1 MLCTHCFR
9 EINTDGPCPH
19 CGFDGREQ
27 ESRYPLALRP
37 GSILNGR
44 YTVGRVLG
52 QGGFGITYI
61 ALDDR
66 TGSRVAIKE
75 YLPTEFAGRAGG
87 SSMVQVYSGERRDN
101 FAYGMERFL
110 DEARTLAE
118 FIGDAHIVRIY
129 SYFEE
134 NATAYFVMEYVD
146 GTPLNK
152 YMESVGG
159 RLSVEDAAALLLP
172 LMDSLGHVHAK
183 GVVHRDIAPDNVL
196 IEHGRSAKIIDF
208 GAARYSTGEKS
219 KSLDVILKH
228 GFAPMEQYT
237 RRGRQG
243 PFTDVYAMAATF
255 YFAITGRVPPEP
267 IDRLYDDPLAAPS
280 ALGVKISDAAEAVLF
295 KALEVPAQQR
305 YQSMAEFHRDMEA
318 ALTADRLGREQR
330 EREARREQERLDREQ
345 KGREQ
350 RAEAERLQQEQRAE
364 AERLRQE
371 QKAEA
376 ERLRREE
383 KERAARE
390 KAERKTRA
398 QAERAARKTAAART
412 ASEPPAPQHKKK
424 SGLPLI
430 LGAAALVVAALV
442 FVFAR
447 GGRPASPALPEP
459 SAAAGA
465 EASVSE
471 AVSAAEEATEE
482 AAAAVSGPYRPGAE
496 LLLAGTDLHGPCEV
510 DDWTDVVKVFSAGG
524 FTLGVRRDGTALATG
539 ANMYGQ
545 CNVSDWTDLT
555 DITGGWAH
563 TLGLRSDGTVVA
575 TGNNVYGQ
583 CNVSDWS
590 DIVAVAAGG
599 WFSLGLRADGTV
611 VSTGDLLIMGWRNI
625 KAIAAGNN
633 FFLALDNNGTVYAG
647 GSNELNQLD
656 ADGWQDIVAIDAR
669 GWHAVGLRRDGT
681 VIAAGATGGNRRDV
695 ESWRGITAVSA
706 GYYST
711 VGQRADGSLIATGW
725 NYFGED
731 ELDDW
736 HDIVQFSAGE
746 FCTVGLRADGTVI
759 ARGQEANDFSEAEA
773 WTGLRQIAAG
783 ENFLVGLK
791 EDGTLV
797 TAGSNVNKQREIS
810 GWKDIRAIA
819 AGTFHTVGL
828 TEQGTVL
835 TQGRQSYLMN
845 QSAGNWRNIVAVA
858 AGTDFT
864 VGLRDDGTV
873 VAAGVNDTGQCN
885 VGSWRDITA
894 VAAGP
899 FHTLGLRSDGTV
911 VATGESQRGECA
923 VQDWR
928 DIVAIAAG
936 EYFSAGLRSD
946 GTVVTAGANI
956 FGECD
961 VQDWTEIRAIAAGH
975 HHLVGLRED
984 GTLVAAGLNFDG
996 ECNLAGWDDVAEIS
1010 AAGYITAAR
1019 RDLPGSEDNAPADS
1033 PAADAPTDAL
1043 TFSAT
1048 SGDDMYDLLRDTFY
1062 QSGGTFIADDG
1073 RLFVANEGRDYVF
1086 CMTGLNLQD
1095 SYTVNKS
1102 GRENTLEYGWSVRFD
1117 NGKQRFEVT
1126 TVSWRFHPGQPEQ
1139 RTLDEMDHCLYR
1151 ADGMAEGTRFEY
1163 VLTPGSV
1170 SMSHTDSCIF
1180 WIFTLPESVDFDMAN
1195 VHSFTCTVNA
1205 DDESESWTTPAIGH

>member
-9 EINTDGPCPH
+9 EMHTDGPCPH

-255 YFAITGRVPPEP
+255 YFAITAKVPPEP

-280 ALGVKISDAAEAVLF
+280 ALGVKISDAAEAVFF

-305 YQSMAEFHRDMEA
+305 YQSMAEFHRDMDA

-345 KGREQ
+345 KDREH

-424 SGLPLI
+424 TGLPLI
-430 LGAAALVVAALV
+430 LGAAALVIAALV

-539 ANMYGQ
+539 ANMYG
-545 CNVSDWTDLT
+545 
-555 DITGGWAH
+555 
-563 TLGLRSDGTVVA
+563 
-575 TGNNVYGQ
+575 
-583 CNVSDWS
+583 
-590 DIVAVAAGG
+590 
-599 WFSLGLRADGTV
+599 
-611 VSTGDLLIMGWRNI
+611 
-625 KAIAAGNN
+625 
-633 FFLALDNNGTVYAG
+633 
-647 GSNELNQLD
+647 
-656 ADGWQDIVAIDAR
+656 
-669 GWHAVGLRRDGT
+669 
-681 VIAAGATGGNRRDV
+681 
-695 ESWRGITAVSA
+695 
-706 GYYST
+706 
-711 VGQRADGSLIATGW
+711 
-725 NYFGED
+725 
-731 ELDDW
+731 
-736 HDIVQFSAGE
+736 
-746 FCTVGLRADGTVI
+746 
-759 ARGQEANDFSEAEA
+759 
-773 WTGLRQIAAG
+773 
-783 ENFLVGLK
+783 
-791 EDGTLV
+791 
-797 TAGSNVNKQREIS
+797 
-810 GWKDIRAIA
+810 
-819 AGTFHTVGL
+819 
-828 TEQGTVL
+828 
-835 TQGRQSYLMN
+835 
-845 QSAGNWRNIVAVA
+845 
-858 AGTDFT
+858 
-864 VGLRDDGTV
+864 
-873 VAAGVNDTGQCN
+873 
-885 VGSWRDITA
+885 
-894 VAAGP
+894 
-899 FHTLGLRSDGTV
+899 
-911 VATGESQRGECA
+911 
-923 VQDWR
+923 
-928 DIVAIAAG
+928 
-936 EYFSAGLRSD
+936 
-946 GTVVTAGANI
+946 
-956 FGECD
+956 
-961 VQDWTEIRAIAAGH
+961 
-975 HHLVGLRED
+975 
-984 GTLVAAGLNFDG
+984 
-996 ECNLAGWDDVAEIS
+996 ECNLAGWDDIAEIS

-1019 RDLPGSEDNAPADS
+1019 RDLPGSETDEAVDDPAD
-1033 PAADAPTDAL
+1033 TL
-1043 TFSAT
+1043 TISAT
-1048 SGDDMYDLLRDTFY
+1048 SGDDMYDLLKDTFL
-1062 QSGGTFIADDG
+1062 QSGGTLVADDG
-1073 RLFVANEGRDYVF
+1073 RLLVIHMDREYVF
-1086 CMTGLNLQD
+1086 CMAGLDLRD
-1095 SYTVNKS
+1095 SYTVNKE
-1102 GRENTLEYGWSVRFD
+1102 GMQNTLEYGWRVNFD
-1117 NGKQRFEVT
+1117 NGRQRFEVT

-1139 RTLDEMDHCLYR
+1139 RTLDEMDHALYR

-1195 VHSFTCTVNA
+1195 VRSFTCTVNA